1 MPSTA
6 KYSLLVIDLV
16 VVVYALAYQLQAPLE
31 PFLVK
36 RLTAA
41 SADWKAQYSSL
52 QSFFG
57 LVQAAGALLCGA
69 LIDRLGVKTM
79 LFVTFLACAATYAL
93 LAAAD
98 ARISL
103 PLLYA
108 SKIPT
113 VFMHGF
119 LCAQTAVS
127 TLTPTGAERVA
138 QLARLTTAYTI
149 GSTIGPTVGGLVGTH
164 VAAPLAIALS
174 FVAACLVLLLPGD
187 ATRAAAV
194 DEKDAA
200 ALAAGA
206 AAPPAAAAPSL
217 SWAARARYVFLCA
230 WPFVVTKLVTGVTNS
245 TIGNARTATLT
256 DFFKLSSAELGMV
269 MSTISIATAATSLG
283 LGAVTRALGSE
294 AAVVRACLLGA
305 AAVYALQ
312 AALFSSAAGA
322 VEGAAGA
329 AAAAPSAELRTA
341 FVGLTVAL
349 MLCTYPLSTTL
360 TSLSTGRVAQAD
372 KGTLMGIEHSSFAV
386 ASMAGPQLG
395 AFALNHVGFHAVA
408 GCAAAVYASTWSAWR
423 ASGLARVKEKV

>member
-1 MPSTA
+1 MQSTP
-6 KYSLLVIDLV
+6 KFLLLIDLLI
-16 VVVYALAYQLQAPLE
+16 VVYALAYQLQAPLE

-79 LFVTFLACAATYAL
+79 LFITFIACAATYAL

-98 ARISL
+98 ARVSL

-149 GSTIGPTVGGLVGTH
+149 GSTIGPTLGGLVGTH

-200 ALAAGA
+200 A
-206 AAPPAAAAPSL
+206 AAAAPSL

-256 DFFKLSSAELGMV
+256 DFFKLSSAELGVV

-294 AAVVRACLLGA
+294 AAVVRTCLLGA

-322 VEGAAGA
+322 VEGAAGT

-395 AFALNHVGFHAVA
+395 AFALNHTGFHVVA